1 MEDADSGE
9 DAPREVVGETGA
21 EPGVAASAASASG
34 TAGEQSTEPVPADG
48 GHDAGDEEE
57 GGADDGTQEEVRKD
71 PVVENLERLL
81 KERREQR
88 TRTTDLRKEIKK
100 AQKQRARIKK
110 NATRLTDE
118 DLMAVIRARG
128 IDPSTAAS
136 SSG

>member
-34 TAGEQSTEPVPADG
+34 TAGEPATEPVPADG

-57 GGADDGTQEEVRKD
+57 GGADVGTQEVRKD
-71 PVVENLERLL
+71 PLGENLERLL
-81 KERREQR
+81 KERRDQR
-88 TRTTDLRKEIKK
+88 TRTTALRKEIKK

-118 DLMAVIRARG
+118 DIMAVIRARG
-128 IDPSTAAS
+128 IDPTAQS

>member
-21 EPGVAASAASASG
+21 EPATAAPAATASG
-34 TAGEQSTEPVPADG
+34 TAGEPATEPVPADG
-48 GHDAGDEEE
+48 GHDAGHEEE
-57 GGADDGTQEEVRKD
+57 GGADVGTQEVRKD
-71 PVVENLERLL
+71 PLGENLAQLL
-81 KERREQR
+81 KERRDQR
-88 TRTTDLRKEIKK
+88 TRTTALRKEIKK

-118 DLMAVIRARG
+118 DIMAVIRARG
-128 IDPSTAAS
+128 IDPSAQS

>member
-9 DAPREVVGETGA
+9 DVPREVVGDTGA

-34 TAGEQSTEPVPADG
+34 TAGEPATEPVPADG

-57 GGADDGTQEEVRKD
+57 GGADVGTQEVRKD
-71 PVVENLERLL
+71 PLGENLAQLL

-88 TRTTDLRKEIKK
+88 TRTTALRKEIKK

-118 DLMAVIRARG
+118 DIMAVIRARG
-128 IDPSTAAS
+128 IDPTSQS